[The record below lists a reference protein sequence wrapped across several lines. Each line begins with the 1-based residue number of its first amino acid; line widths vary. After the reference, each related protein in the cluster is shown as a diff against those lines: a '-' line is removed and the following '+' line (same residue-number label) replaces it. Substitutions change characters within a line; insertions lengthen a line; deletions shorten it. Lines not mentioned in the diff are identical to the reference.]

1 MLEHLR
7 AFKYAKTGFTQMP
20 TFGVQLS
27 CLKPRN
33 TMGGV
38 AEVFVDCCRP
48 DEADERPDADAD
60 EGVKQAEHTI
70 AHPQNP

>member
-1 MLEHLR
+1 
-7 AFKYAKTGFTQMP
+7 
-20 TFGVQLS
+20 
-27 CLKPRN
+27 
-33 TMGGV
+33 MGGV

-70 AHPQNP
+70 AHHSTPTKLHDAASEQVRLI

>member
-1 MLEHLR
+1 
-7 AFKYAKTGFTQMP
+7 
-20 TFGVQLS
+20 
-27 CLKPRN
+27 
-33 TMGGV
+33 MGGV

-70 AHPQNP
+70 AHHSTPTKLHDAA